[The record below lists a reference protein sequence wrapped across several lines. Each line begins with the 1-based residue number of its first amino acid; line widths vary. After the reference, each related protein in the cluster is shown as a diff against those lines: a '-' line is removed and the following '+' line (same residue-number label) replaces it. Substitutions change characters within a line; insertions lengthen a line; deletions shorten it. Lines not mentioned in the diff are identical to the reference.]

1 MFSIARLP
9 QRAEIP
15 IIARA
20 FDIMHRLLDSF
31 DMLQTSSRCNRH
43 EIMTYVSE
51 SAASKM

>member
-20 FDIMHRLLDSF
+20 FDIVHRLLDSF

-43 EIMTYVSE
+43 ENYDLCVRVCSF
-51 SAASKM
+51 